1 MAAGFV
7 IFLIQM
13 ICMGALSYVW
23 YRVGKNMGQIEERSK
38 AMDDGMGMYWF
49 GGHGEIEF
57 VYRDIR
63 DPFSIRIRL

>member
-1 MAAGFV
+1 MAGFV
-7 IFLIQM
+7 IFLIQT

-38 AMDDGMGMYWF
+38 AIDAGMGMYWF